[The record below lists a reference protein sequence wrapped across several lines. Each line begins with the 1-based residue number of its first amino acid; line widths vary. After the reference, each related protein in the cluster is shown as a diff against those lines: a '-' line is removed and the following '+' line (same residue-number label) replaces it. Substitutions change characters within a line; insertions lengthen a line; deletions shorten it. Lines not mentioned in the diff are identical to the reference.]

1 MKRFIMVLG
10 ILLATFGVVGVVSAT
25 HVSAMGRFASSD
37 KSVYVKSDET
47 TDGTLYAAGESVIVE
62 GTVNGDVFCA
72 GTTIDIRATVKG
84 DVFCA
89 ARQVTVSGA
98 VDGSVRLAGES
109 IDVRGKIERNATL
122 VAADVLVESSA
133 SIAGD
138 LSGAG
143 TTVQLSGTV
152 GRDVAITATSL
163 SVAANVGRDVQGEF
177 SRELTIADGVTVG
190 GRVHVSAPAINNH
203 GKVVGGVERLDL
215 DSRRSDMQWVGGIF
229 SFAVM
234 MTLGLVVTSLALVW
248 LMPRFFVGAV
258 ALNKNDPLKA
268 ALTGFLVLTFLPSV
282 ALMLAISGIG
292 VPLAMLLIVVWVLLV
307 LLSGPVVAY
316 LLGTFLLRGRRNS
329 ALLTMFVG
337 SLALVFLYL
346 VPLINIVIIL
356 VTSMF
361 GTGMVL
367 LSLYKQKVFAR

>member
-89 ARQVTVSGA
+89 GRQVTVSGA

-109 IDVRGKIERNATL
+109 IDVRGKIGRNATL

-190 GRVHVSAPAINNH
+190 GRVHVSAPVVNNH
-203 GKVVGGVERLDL
+203 GKVAGGVERLDL

-258 ALNKNDPLKA
+258 ALRKNDPLKA